1 MTRVYRSKRCKHG
14 NAASNC
20 ARCAPHRFCKHKK
33 RRTNCKECG
42 GSNVCT
48 HGKIRGKCMECGGA
62 PAIARAM
69 LSRAKAYARKHGQS
83 HIAYGDL
90 LGLVLPMKCP
100 VFGTPFVQKKTKG
113 SPDPDCASIDKFYP
127 QLGYVNGNV
136 SVISRRA
143 NTIKGD
149 SRSEQVLR
157 VALWM
162 HLRQKG
168 LKPSFEEVTNLL
180 NEVYDFLAKT

>member
-1 MTRVYRSKRCKHG
+1 MYGMRRCSRYCQG
-14 NAASNC
+14 NALASQGVCEKARTISHRLWRPIGTRTSNEVPGIRNAVC
-20 ARCAPHRFCKHKK
+20 AEENEGF
-33 RRTNCKECG
+33 
-42 GSNVCT
+42 
-48 HGKIRGKCMECGGA
+48 
-62 PAIARAM
+62 
-69 LSRAKAYARKHGQS
+69 
-83 HIAYGDL
+83 
-90 LGLVLPMKCP
+90 
-100 VFGTPFVQKKTKG
+100 G